1 MYCPARLTRI
11 PPLYIRKLALA
22 LVVFVASLAAV
33 GTAAAQEAPPLQQTI
48 VEGVTVGGVA
58 VGGLTSEQARA
69 AIVTAF
75 HLPLKLK
82 LKVKKRTWKATPAQL
97 GASPRSKAALAHA
110 LAAAPWTEVE
120 LITKI
125 QGKKVRQYARYL
137 EKVFNRPVKNTRV
150 RVIKSRP
157 RFSKPRPG
165 VVVDRGATTKALL
178 AALKEHNREA
188 IELPA
193 TLVEPTVTPDTFGP
207 IVVIRRETKKLTL
220 YNGRK
225 LVRKFG
231 VATGQSS
238 YPTPIGS
245 FSIVSKLR
253 NPTWTPP
260 DSDWAKGAVPIGPG
274 PGNPLGTRWMGI
286 SSPLIGIHGT
296 PDAAS
301 IGYSAS
307 HGCVRMHV
315 SEAEWLF
322 ENVDVGT
329 PIFITKQ

>member
-1 MYCPARLTRI
+1 M
-11 PPLYIRKLALA
+11 RKLALFLIV
-22 LVVFVASLAAV
+22 LVGSLAAV
-33 GTAAAQEAPPLQQTI
+33 SPAAAQESPLTPDLI
-48 VEGVTVGGVA
+48 ADGVTIGGVA
-58 VGGLTSEQARA
+58 VGGMNIEQARA
-69 AIVTAF
+69 AIHTAF
-75 HLPLKLK
+75 DVPLRFTF
-82 LKVKKRTWKATPAQL
+82 KKRAWKATPSQL
-97 GASPRSKAALAHA
+97 GASPRSEAALAQA
-110 LAAAPWTEVE
+110 RGAAPGTAIE

-125 QGKKVRQYARYL
+125 QGKKVRQYSGYL
-137 EKVFNRPVKNTRV
+137 ERVFNRPVKNTRV
-150 RVIKSRP
+150 RVIKSKP
-157 RFSKPRPG
+157 RYSKPRAG
-165 VVVDRGATTKALL
+165 VIVNRGAMTRTVLS
-178 AALKEHNREA
+178 ALKGHDRDPL
-188 IELPA
+188 ELAA
-193 TLVEPTVTPDTFGP
+193 TLVEPTVTPDSFGP
-207 IVVIRRETKKLTL
+207 VVVIQRETKKLAL

-231 VATGQSS
+231 VATGLAQ

-245 FSIVSKLR
+245 FSIVNKLR
-253 NPTWTPP
+253 DPTWTPP
-260 DSDWAKGAVPIGPG
+260 DSDWARGAQPIGPG

-322 ENVDVGT
+322 ENVDVCT